1 MESIERMWQEATQLF
16 STYVPNLVAALLILV
31 IGWVVASIIAKLV
44 QKALSRAGLN
54 KLLKHGV
61 PGDSGD
67 SAETANR
74 IQNGIGRGV
83 FIILMLFVLVAF
95 FEVLGLTQITTPL
108 TGFLNELFVYAP
120 RLIGPLMLVV
130 LAWAAAN
137 ILRALTRRTM
147 VAARLDERLG
157 SGADLTASSEKAFSD
172 TVSES
177 VYWLTYLVFLPAI
190 LSALNLGG
198 LLEPVRAAVTEII
211 GFLPNVLAAAV
222 ILVIGWLVARILRRI
237 TTNFLV
243 AVGSDERA
251 ELKETFGKQKL
262 SGTVGLIVYILVFVP
277 VLVAALNALQ
287 LEAITAPASD
297 MLAEILAVVPN
308 LVAGILIV
316 VVAFYVA
323 RIISGLTTGLLTS
336 VGFDN
341 VTKKIGL
348 SNTQLTGQKTTSE
361 IAGYLVHIAI
371 MLFATIEALDLIGFV
386 SLSILITAFL
396 VFSINVVFGL
406 VIIGLGLFLGKFTGE
421 IVRTTNVPNPAVA
434 GMAARTSIIVLA
446 VAMGIRQMGVAEDII
461 ALAFGLTLGA
471 LAVAIA
477 IAFGIGGR
485 DAAAKIIEKRL
496 VDSSDK

>member
-1 MESIERMWQEATQLF
+1 MENIERMLREATQLLG
-16 STYVPNLVAALLILV
+16 TYVPNIVAALLILV
-31 IGWVVASIIAKLV
+31 IGWVAASIIAKVV
-44 QKALSRAGLN
+44 QKALSRIGIG

-61 PGDSGD
+61 PGD

-137 ILRALTRRTM
+137 ILRALTRRAM
-147 VAARLDERLG
+147 VSARLDERLG
-157 SGADLTASSEKAFSD
+157 TGADLAAGTDKPFSD

-198 LLEPVRAAVTEII
+198 LLEPVRSAVTEIV
-211 GFLPNVLAAAV
+211 GFLPNIIAAAL
-222 ILVIGWLVARILRRI
+222 ILIIGWLVARILRRV

-243 AVGSDERA
+243 AVGAERLTERA
-251 ELKETFGKQKL
+251 ELKESFGKQQL
-262 SGTVGLIVYILVFVP
+262 SGTVGLIVYVLVFVP

-297 MLAEILAVVPN
+297 MLAEILAIVPN
-308 LVAGILIV
+308 LVAGVLIV

-323 RIISGLTTGLLTS
+323 RIVSGLTAGLLTS

-348 SNTQLTGQKTTSE
+348 SNEQLTGQKTTSE

-371 MLFATIEALDLIGFV
+371 MLFATIEALDLIGFA
-386 SLSILITAFL
+386 SLSVLIAAFL
-396 VFSINVVFGL
+396 IFAVNVVFGL
-406 VIIGLGLFLGKFTGE
+406 IIIGLGLFLGKFAGE
-421 IVRTTNVPNPAVA
+421 IVRTTNVPNPGVA
-434 GMAARTSIIVLA
+434 AMAARGAIIILA

-461 ALAFGLTLGA
+461 SLAFGLTLGA
-471 LAVAIA
+471 LAVALA

-485 DAAAKIIEKRL
+485 DAAAKLIEKRL
-496 VDSSDK
+496 GDSAKD